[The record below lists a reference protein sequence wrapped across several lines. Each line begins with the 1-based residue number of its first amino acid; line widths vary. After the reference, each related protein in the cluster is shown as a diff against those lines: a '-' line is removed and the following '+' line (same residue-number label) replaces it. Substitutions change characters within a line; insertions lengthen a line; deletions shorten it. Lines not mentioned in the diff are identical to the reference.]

1 MRDGRRRVQV
11 GGFSFSG
18 GGVDVA
24 GVAGLFW
31 RWGPV
36 FRRLRN
42 AAAGAAWVVDGGGGA
57 DFVSIRAEVD
67 AAGDGDTI
75 EMRAMT

>member
-24 GVAGLFW
+24 GVAGLFQ
-31 RWGPV
+31 RCGLV
-36 FRRLRN
+36 FRRSRN
-42 AAAGAAWVVDGGGGA
+42 AADGVAWVVDDGGGA
-57 DFVSIRAEVD
+57 DFVSIHAEVD
-67 AAGDGDTI
+67 AVGGGDAI
-75 EMRAMT
+75 EMRAMA